1 VCEFVRDAGV
11 VYVTAWAEYLDRV
24 GELCGV
30 HASHCSRG
38 ADVALNE
45 VLQLF
50 EQGAQRAIERTRQ
63 GAPLI

>member
-1 VCEFVRDAGV
+1 VRVTSV
-11 VYVTAWAEYLDRV
+11 VYVTAGAEYLDRV
-24 GELCGV
+24 GEVCGT

-50 EQGAQRAIERTRQ
+50 GQGAQLAIERTRQ